1 MGAGYADAAFGVKRS
16 MATSGPSIGTSPA
29 LQAPVARRSRP
40 VAQWGAR
47 FAIGAVLARLVIG
60 QLLTLVLVVAAGG
73 DDAQR
78 GSSAP
83 GCW

>member
-1 MGAGYADAAFGVKRS
+1 
-16 MATSGPSIGTSPA
+16 
-29 LQAPVARRSRP
+29 
-40 VAQWGAR
+40 
-47 FAIGAVLARLVIG
+47 VLARLVIG
-60 QLLTLVLVVAAGG
+60 QLLTLVLVFAADG